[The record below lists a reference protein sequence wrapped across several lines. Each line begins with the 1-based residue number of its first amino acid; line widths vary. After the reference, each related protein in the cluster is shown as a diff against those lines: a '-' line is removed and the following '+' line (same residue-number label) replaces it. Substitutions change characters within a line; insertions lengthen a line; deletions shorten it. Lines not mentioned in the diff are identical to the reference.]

1 MSIRFLATQQ
11 HEDCTGRRPVRY
23 IDRQLETG
31 NKAGHVEG
39 ATARSR
45 RGEENR
51 GEERTRDSAACGQ
64 LQVAAQDEGARILL
78 ES

>member
-11 HEDCTGRRPVRY
+11 HEDCTGCRPVRY
-23 IDRQLETG
+23 IDRQLEAG
-31 NKAGHVEG
+31 NKAGRAEG
-39 ATARSR
+39 ASARSR

-51 GEERTRDSAACGQ
+51 GEERRGLGTQ